1 MMRPLYETSDDRSNE
16 MNVAKII
23 ANHWKLEVVKLK
35 PACEVDFAFIR
46 DSAVVAVMEIKCRN
60 YSYSKLDQWGGL
72 MLSCDKMSALRRWHD
87 DFPLGAAIAVQLTDG
102 IYVWSIPSGTSFERL
117 FEIKMMGRRD
127 RGDPQ
132 DIEPCV
138 LIPMNKFR
146 KIIDVE
152 RLPTEG
158 A

>member
-1 MMRPLYETSDDRSNE
+1 
-16 MNVAKII
+16 
-23 ANHWKLEVVKLK
+23 
-35 PACEVDFAFIR
+35 
-46 DSAVVAVMEIKCRN
+46 
-60 YSYSKLDQWGGL
+60 
-72 MLSCDKMSALRRWHD
+72 MSALRRWHD

-102 IYVWSIPSGTSFERL
+102 IYVWSIPNKTSFERL
-117 FEIKMMGRRD
+117 PEIKMMGRRD

-138 LIPMNKFR
+138 LIPMKKFR

-152 RLPTEG
+152 RLPAKG